1 MGGLFNY
8 DRDMMEPP
16 EEREE
21 LDPELY
27 VYIGCGQHRYVG
39 DEI

>member
-1 MGGLFNY
+1 MDGFFNY

-27 VYIGCGQHRYVG
+27 ILVVANIAM
-39 DEI
+39 